1 MFELPGVNCTLKYR
15 SVDRYI
21 LSKLPIYN
29 YSSITIIAHY
39 SLRYHIYYH
48 EEHYILYHSLLRS
61 TGHNFIY
68 LLKFEDFIYYRH
80 LLSGETQT
88 LVSAN
93 FCCCLRPDLL
103 LSRMFSYK
111 AQQVVKLRITSYCP
125 SSQCFIFSLENQ
137 RGNKFINDLPDFLAV
152 VYGQA
157 TCY

>member
-1 MFELPGVNCTLKYR
+1 MLGSLHRIDAAICFRMFFLVLFNIILMVLKDCFR
-15 SVDRYI
+15 
-21 LSKLPIYN
+21 
-29 YSSITIIAHY
+29 
-39 SLRYHIYYH
+39 
-48 EEHYILYHSLLRS
+48 
-61 TGHNFIY
+61 
-68 LLKFEDFIYYRH
+68 

-111 AQQVVKLRITSYCP
+111 AQQVVKLRITSYC
-125 SSQCFIFSLENQ
+125 SSSHCFIFSLENQ
-137 RGNKFINDLPDFLAV
+137 RGNKSINSLPDFLAV